1 MSSER
6 HSPTTWRFLT
16 NHTQVLLCIARTPDV
31 RLRDVA
37 EQVEITERAAQR
49 ILADL
54 VEAGFIDRERH
65 GRRNH
70 YRINP
75 DVHMRHPAQEGV
87 EVGILLE
94 LLTAAQPST
103 RASRLR
109 EEAAERTRR
118 AEERGR
124 IANEQ
129 AQQAHA
135 ERGDAAEIGARAD
148 QLDPDR

>member
-1 MSSER
+1 LVVEMA
-6 HSPTTWRFLT
+6 TWIW
-16 NHTQVLLCIARTPDV
+16 VLIAV
-31 RLRDVA
+31 VA
-37 EQVEITERAAQR
+37 VFA
-49 ILADL
+49 
-54 VEAGFIDRERH
+54 
-65 GRRNH
+65 
-70 YRINP
+70 
-75 DVHMRHPAQEGV
+75 
-87 EVGILLE
+87 VGIAVFGSLRQKRLVRNRE
-94 LLTAAQPST
+94 

-135 ERGDAAEIGARAD
+135 ERREAAEIGARAD